1 MSKSKNAPSKTMVRE
16 VFALAREMGWTSLNE
31 QEKHLI
37 DLLRFTTYHGRN
49 LVIET
54 AIAMRRTHPWSDHP
68 AGQSTNTATTYPA
81 NDRRFFTLAK
91 ER

>member
-1 MSKSKNAPSKTMVRE
+1 MVQE
-16 VFALAREMGWTSLNE
+16 AFALAREMGWTCIND

-54 AIAMRRTHPWSDHP
+54 AIAMRNTHPWSDHP
-68 AGQSTNTATTYPA
+68 AAQNGNTATTHPA
-81 NDRRFFTLAK
+81 NDRRFFSLEK
-91 ER
+91 EH